1 MEHIP
6 SCTIVFRAIRKR
18 WLDQG
23 QQIQS
28 AAFMLRIDDTGKPET
43 GLSLDTASAKSCA
56 SVLKKCAV
64 ASLHVG
70 RIRSLGLDVVPD
82 EPGHANILGMPDDP
96 DKIAEAEHLAGELAK
111 QARYVP
117 PEKY

>member
-1 MEHIP
+1 MDP
-6 SCTIVFRAIRKR
+6 LPVCQIVFRAIRKR

-23 QQIQS
+23 QQVLS
-28 AAFMLRIDDTGKPET
+28 AAFMLRTDET
-43 GLSLDTASAKSCA
+43 GLSVDTTSAKSCA
-56 SVLKKCAV
+56 SLLKNCAV

-70 RIRSLGLDVVPD
+70 RIRSLGLDVISD
-82 EPGHANILGMPDDP
+82 AAEHANILGIPQEP
-96 DKIAEAEHLAGELAK
+96 DKVAEAEYLAGQLAK